1 VPDESA
7 TSWEVFFR
15 SLPERPSEI
24 LVHQWP
30 HIVRAANRVWP
41 GITIRHSTWHA
52 WDYLRRAFNKAH
64 WYPGTNQMVADGP
77 AAFIDPVRFRA
88 WRAQAESTAPQSV
101 RKWLKKH
108 GDVHLVR
115 ISGRGPYS
123 TGPLEAFLGSV
134 RRSLDGL
141 QGVITNLPRLDMRLG
156 LMAIGANRQSDP
168 ETLRS
173 ALLDVLGGDR
183 LVYRELDSAPFA
195 PDWVLSD
202 FG

>member
-1 VPDESA
+1 
-7 TSWEVFFR
+7 
-15 SLPERPSEI
+15 
-24 LVHQWP
+24 
-30 HIVRAANRVWP
+30 
-41 GITIRHSTWHA
+41 
-52 WDYLRRAFNKAH
+52 
-64 WYPGTNQMVADGP
+64 MVADGP